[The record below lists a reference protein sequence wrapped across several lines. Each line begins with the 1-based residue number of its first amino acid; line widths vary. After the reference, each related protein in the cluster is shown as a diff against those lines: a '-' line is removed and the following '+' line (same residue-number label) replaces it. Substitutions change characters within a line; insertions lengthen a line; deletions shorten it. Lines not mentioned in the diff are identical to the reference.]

1 MGIGKRLRGFA
12 LVLCL
17 LFLAFSSF
25 SSVAFSSG
33 NHSLV
38 VGEFNKTLLF
48 FPSLQVE
55 SSPGLKPGTR
65 VLCER
70 VHIDGLSRF
79 RNLKKF
85 AHSVKVKV
93 SHGDSSLRSRP
104 NVEVCFHRNASL
116 GIGMCPQGKWQKVS
130 KGSWVTP
137 MSPFDHKLLD
147 IRLIG
152 SSQEMLEVSI
162 EEEFFLYR
170 IIFLISGIVLLSLAS
185 SLSQSL
191 VFYYSSAMAVGVILV
206 ILIVLFQGMKLL
218 PTGQKNS
225 LAILMYSIM
234 LGVGTFLLGYV
245 PRLLRSL
252 LSELGISED
261 MYNPLAIF
269 LLCFVVLAGA
279 WLGFWVVRK
288 LVLAE
293 DGSVD
298 ISTSLFVA
306 WSIRIV
312 AVIMI
317 LQSSLDPILAAEA
330 LISGLMLSSV
340 LRKVTRLRFLQRTC
354 KKLFKFV
361 KNIGSKAR
369 IPDLSPDQDSYDEYI
384 YTRPKNSNF
393 LERQSRR
400 FPLASCNTSIQ
411 GFNRTSPSQL
421 SDEDSFL
428 STFHNTPERKK
439 FSKAE
444 WEKFTKD
451 STQKALDE
459 LVSSPDFSKWVA
471 SNADRITV
479 TPSTSSVSNS
489 ARRRRWF
496 LWS

>member
-25 SSVAFSSG
+25 SSVAFSG

-38 VGEFNKTLLF
+38 VGEFNKTFLF

-79 RNLKKF
+79 SNLKKF
-85 AHSVKVKV
+85 AHSIKVKV
-93 SHGDSSLRSRP
+93 SHGDSSLRRP
-104 NVEVCFHRNASL
+104 NLEVCFHRNASL

-206 ILIVLFQGMKLL
+206 ILIVLFQ
-218 PTGQKNS
+218 
-225 LAILMYSIM
+225 
-234 LGVGTFLLGYV
+234 LGLGTFLLGYV
-245 PRLLRSL
+245 PRLLHSL

-269 LLCFVVLAGA
+269 LLGFVVLAGA

-293 DGSVD
+293 DGSID

-330 LISGLMLSSV
+330 LISGLMLSSL
-340 LRKVTRLRFLQRTC
+340 LRKVTRLRFLRRTC

-361 KNIGSKAR
+361 KNIGSKTR
-369 IPDLSPDQDSYDEYI
+369 IPDLLPDQDSYDEYI
-384 YTRPKNSNF
+384 YKRPKNSNC
-393 LERQSRR
+393 LKRQSRR

-411 GFNRTSPSQL
+411 GLNRTSPSQL

-439 FSKAE
+439 FTKAE

-479 TPSTSSVSNS
+479 TPSTSSASNS